1 MPVNWGLGLQQ
12 GPNAGEAFANSF
24 QQGQEQNRQNTARNA
39 MAVLVQDP
47 NNQRAL
53 QALAQ
58 VDPQSAQ
65 QFQQQKLEM
74 ARQQI
79 GQHYDSVLKGGQIVR
94 QVQPKDQNGWNQV
107 LMMAHQAGI
116 PLDEV
121 PQVWNEQTAQYAQQL
136 SGLADAFKPQQEND
150 VQNIPYQAGGG
161 VLQYDKRTHQVH
173 QLVVPNDGT
182 QMAGAPVS
190 QGPQPGHVED
200 GYRFK
205 GGNPADPNSWEHVG
219 GSMGA
224 APSSGFPR

>member
-39 MAVLVQDP
+39 MAALVQDP

-74 ARQQI
+74 ARQQM
-79 GQHYDSVLKGGQIVR
+79 GQHYDNVLKGAQLIR
-94 QVQPKDQNGWNQV
+94 QMQPKDDASWQAV
-107 LMMAHQAGI
+107 LQTAHQAGI
-116 PLDEV
+116 DISEV
-121 PQVWNEQTAQYAQQL
+121 PPHYDPQYVQSVVQ
-136 SGLADAFKPQQEND
+136 LADAFKPQQEND
-150 VQNIPYQAGGG
+150 IQNIPYQAGGG

-173 QLVVPNDGT
+173 QLVVPNDGS

>member
-79 GQHYDSVLKGGQIVR
+79 GQHYDSVLKGGQLIR
-94 QVQPKDQNGWNQV
+94 QMQPKDDAGW
-107 LMMAHQAGI
+107 QA
-116 PLDEV
+116 
-121 PQVWNEQTAQYAQQL
+121 
-136 SGLADAFKPQQEND
+136 
-150 VQNIPYQAGGG
+150 
-161 VLQYDKRTHQVH
+161 
-173 QLVVPNDGT
+173 
-182 QMAGAPVS
+182 
-190 QGPQPGHVED
+190 
-200 GYRFK
+200 
-205 GGNPADPNSWEHVG
+205 
-219 GSMGA
+219 
-224 APSSGFPR
+224 SSP